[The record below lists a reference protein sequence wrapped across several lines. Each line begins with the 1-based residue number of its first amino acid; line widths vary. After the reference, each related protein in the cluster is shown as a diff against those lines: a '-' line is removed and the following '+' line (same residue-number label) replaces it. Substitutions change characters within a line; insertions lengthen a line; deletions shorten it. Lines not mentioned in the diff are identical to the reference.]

1 MKKKLITLLLAV
13 AMLYCLSGCFVQEL
27 YENYKTEHVTV
38 VVTEEDIIQLE
49 DYPNLLT
56 ADLSGSTCYDAIE
69 EYKRNHPEVEVTYTI
84 KVLDDFF
91 PMETTALNLSHMTS
105 DRVQEAAEQLVRLP
119 KVTEIDFM
127 AADGSTAVAPAD
139 VKIFMEYYPE
149 FTYNY
154 QFDFFGQT
162 VDLYQ
167 ERLEYVQVE
176 MGEAAEAQLREM
188 LSVLPNLSY
197 IKLDRCGFTSPVL
210 DGVNKDFPDT
220 KVVWRVFYGIN
231 GNRFN
236 ALTDETVIR
245 SSHYLTD
252 DTVAEMQYLTDVV
265 YMDIGHN
272 EHLFDISFIAHM
284 PNLKLLI
291 LSGSPLNDISPLAGL
306 QNLEFAELAF
316 CGNLV
321 DLSPLASCPGLKY
334 VNIGGTYAND
344 ITPLMD
350 LELERFV
357 TMLNRV
363 PMQQKNDYEAAHPD
377 CLIVKTGK
385 QPYGYGWRY
394 IDDGYNFNEYYKT
407 MRLIFH
413 YDEEALLNGYE
424 WDEKTAS
431 DPDWDL

>member
-1 MKKKLITLLLAV
+1 MKKKLIMLLLAV
-13 AMLYCLSGCFVQEL
+13 AMMYCLSGCFVKTL
-27 YENYKTEHVTV
+27 YENYKTESVAV

-49 DYPNLLT
+49 DYPNLLS

-84 KVLDDFF
+84 KVLDDFY
-91 PMETTALNLSHMTS
+91 PMETTELDLSDLTS
-105 DRVQEAAEQLVRLP
+105 DRVDEVIEQLVRLP
-119 KVTEIDFM
+119 DVTAINLM
-127 AADGSTAVAPAD
+127 KADGTSAVTLTD
-139 VKIFMEYYPE
+139 VGKLMEYYPAVTL
-149 FTYNY
+149 TYS
-154 QFDFFGQT
+154 FDFFGQT

-167 ERLEYVQVE
+167 ERLEYVEVE
-176 MGEAAEAQLREM
+176 MGDAAEGQLRDM
-188 LSVLPNLSY
+188 LTVMPNINY

-210 DGVNKDFPDT
+210 DSVNKDFPDT
-220 KVVWRVFYGIN
+220 KVVWRVFYGKN

-245 SSHYLTD
+245 SSHYLTN
-252 DTVAEMQYLTDVV
+252 DTISEMQYLTEVK

-272 EHLFDISFIAHM
+272 ETLTDISFVSSM

-291 LSGSPLNDISPLAGL
+291 LSGSPIRDISPLANHT
-306 QNLEFAELAF
+306 NLEFAELCF
-316 CGNLV
+316 CSNLV
-321 DLSPLASCPGLKY
+321 DLTPLESCTGLKY
-334 VNIGGTYAND
+334 LNVSGTYAND
-344 ITPLMD
+344 ISPVMNLN
-350 LELERFV
+350 LERFV

-363 PMQQKNDYEAAHPD
+363 PMEQKNAYAEAHPD

-394 IDDGYNFNEYYKT
+394 IDDGYNFNDYYAT

-413 YDEEALLNGYE
+413 YEEEALLNGYE
-424 WDEKTAS
+424 WDEKTAE

>member
-13 AMLYCLSGCFVQEL
+13 AMMYCLSGCFVKTL

-38 VVTEEDIIQLE
+38 VVTEEDIMQLE
-49 DYPNLLT
+49 DYPNLLS

-69 EYKRNHPEVEVTYTI
+69 AYKAEHPEVEVTYTI
-84 KVLDDFF
+84 KVLDDFY
-91 PMETTALNLSHMTS
+91 PMETTELDLSAMTS
-105 DRVQEAAEQLVRLP
+105 DRVDEVIEQLVRLP
-119 KVTEIDFM
+119 DVTYINLM
-127 AADGSTAVAPAD
+127 TAEGTSSLTLSD
-139 VKIFMEYYPE
+139 VQKLMEYYPAIDL
-149 FTYNY
+149 TYS
-154 QFDFFGQT
+154 FDFFGQT

-167 ERLEYVQVE
+167 ERLEYVEVE
-176 MGEAAEAQLREM
+176 MGDAAEAQLREM
-188 LSVLPNLSY
+188 LTVMPNINY

-210 DGVNKDFPDT
+210 HSVNQDFPDT
-220 KVVWRVFYGIN
+220 KVVWRVFYGRN

-245 SSHYLTD
+245 SSHYLTNE
-252 DTVAEMQYLTDVV
+252 TISEMQYLTDVV

-272 EHLFDISFIAHM
+272 ETLTDISFVSSM

-291 LSGSPLNDISPLAGL
+291 LSGSPIRDISPLANHT
-306 QNLEFAELAF
+306 NLEFAELCF
-316 CGNLV
+316 CGNLQ
-321 DLSPLASCPGLKY
+321 DLTPLQSCTGLKY
-334 VNIGGTYAND
+334 LNISGTYAND
-344 ITPLMD
+344 ISSLMD

-363 PMQQKNDYEAAHPD
+363 PMQQKNDYAAAHPD
-377 CLIVKTGK
+377 CLIVKTGQ

-407 MRLIFH
+407 MRLLFH
-413 YDEEALLNGYE
+413 YDQESLLNGYK
-424 WDEKTAS
+424 WDEVTAN